1 MTRRKG
7 KRRGP
12 PGRPAGRRCCPVR
25 LPEPAAVTFEGWSEG
40 ELRASQMLV
49 HNSVLDS
56 QGWDVVW
63 PVRDAE
69 FQEHVIAILARAEPF
84 RPALTSE
91 QVYSPDGYTSY
102 PSYAIF
108 QLGNRCYTSAFATLD
123 RVLSREFLYRDTP
136 VICLGEYELTADGR
150 PAGEGA
156 WYCSLPAEEFATLV
170 DLLMRY
176 SSDYCITI

>member
-1 MTRRKG
+1 M
-7 KRRGP
+7 
-12 PGRPAGRRCCPVR
+12 
-25 LPEPAAVTFEGWSEG
+25 TFEGWSEG

-49 HNSVLDS
+49 HNCLLDS

-63 PVRDAE
+63 SVQDAE
-69 FQEHVIAILARAEPF
+69 FQEQVIAILSRAEPF

-91 QVYSPDGYTSY
+91 QVYSPDGHISY

-108 QLGNRCYTSAFATLD
+108 QLESRCYTVSICQARLQ
-123 RVLSREFLYRDTP
+123 LSREFLYRDTP

-156 WYCSLPAEEFATLV
+156 WYCSLPAEEFATLI